1 MKTKIL
7 IIDKDQETINSLS
20 WFFTSLRLE
29 PVVMHKW
36 PTSIKTLKPKEIAAV
51 FVDVEL
57 MSVKLESIYEVFSEQ
72 TDQYKDIS
80 ALLFFLYSRTFAPRF
95 QEAQKHRHTGSF
107 KKPVRLDDVYRQ
119 LTAQMEIEKAPCRG
133 HDYLDKL
140 RQFKKFSANYKVWLE
155 QLGRIIQVESE

>member
-7 IIDKDQETINSLS
+7 IIDKDQETINSLT

-29 PVVMHKW
+29 PVAMHKW
-36 PTSIKTLKPKEIAAV
+36 PTSIKTLKLEELAAV

-57 MSVKLESIYEVFSEQ
+57 MSVKLENLYEVFSDKAEQ
-72 TDQYKDIS
+72 NSAVS
-80 ALLFFLYSRTFAPRF
+80 ALLFFMYSRTFAPRF

-107 KKPVRLDDVYRQ
+107 KKPVRLDDVYSQ
-119 LTAQMEIEKAPCRG
+119 LTAHMAIEKNPCRG

-140 RQFKKFSANYKVWLE
+140 RQFTKFSADYKVWLK
-155 QLGRIIQVESE
+155 QLGKLIQAG